1 MSRSAREGVKTGSTA
16 LCALI
21 ENKQK
26 LYIAWLGDSQGI
38 LVRNGQIIELTEP
51 HKPDREDEKLRIEQ
65 QGGVVTCYD
74 TWRVNGT
81 LAVSRAIGDP
91 EHKPYV
97 ISEPEIKEIV
107 LDGSEDFLILG
118 CDGLWDQISP
128 EEAATLV
135 YQYLCENGQ
144 DDVVSAAENVASY
157 LCTQAKEEGSSD
169 NITTIVVFFK
179 ELSKLLTTSYIPY
192 QPKLKNGQ
200 HNGAQ
205 FQQFAQEWNGN
216 QFFNFSNQF
225 KNFDQSSGLNS
236 FSLSSSNGDLPTPPI
251 DDLNQAKISIDLTD
265 SKNEINETENDNDS
279 SNLYESNPFSDYST
293 SPNSNSNMMMQQ
305 DNAHAQAQLTGVSI
319 GESDLKVT
327 SESENEI
334 LGHENE
340 LEIAHD
346 KHVFHSSNVL
356 THSEFDTASNASL
369 SNIST
374 SFHFNSGFNFNS
386 NSNQN
391 IICSTPLQLPTIDQ
405 EQESNLIQNQQS
417 YPFQQQNNQQVI
429 SNQIE
434 GQEIITK
441 MSNLYDIDEQF
452 KPTPNSVK
460 MEDPSLNQTPVK
472 KTPVNQPPVNQPP
485 VNQPQINKSS
495 IELDHSNDTDEFFS
509 FVQSERPSDV
519 NQLHQVEQSPASDF
533 EVNVN
538 EQQQNWG
545 MGFASAVGVETI
557 QAEVVVH
564 EVKHDDWS
572 KDYRQ
577 PIASIDKDESTMELS
592 FDNTKEV
599 TSKMIDDS
607 TAFSP
612 LPNDKQEHLL
622 GSKVDDGDSF
632 GFENL
637 NIKDQHVTPES
648 DVKPEENP
656 VPLSRARNEILD
668 HSNQEFCF
676 EQQIVSHKLSDV
688 STDLTATSGSVSLD
702 YSSSQIGDEHI
713 LNQSIYEPEPMI
725 LSSSGEP
732 SGKKE
737 EVQQEQINQNQV
749 INDSNDLLNYN
760 DSVTT
765 APVTEPIVK
774 SEKLEAESDVK
785 PDDKSDVKPVTI
797 TSAKITKPS
806 VADSADKPTTKQTTK
821 QTTKPTTK
829 TVGTTKP
836 TSTLSSKSAGTK
848 PLTTKPAVS
857 SVASRTTTT
866 RTTAPTK
873 PLARKPL
880 ATSTTTTSTATSRV
894 TSTTGAAPKKVTS
907 TISSRITASKATT
920 ASAAAKAVPAKAAP
934 SKPSVTATRP
944 APRVAAVKP
953 STVPAA
959 RTAPARPS
967 ATATTA
973 VQKTLPSRPA
983 PRPAP
988 SKPMQAKTNGD
999 SAAPQPKKGPILTR
1013 TAALRLA
1020 KAQADAK
1027 SAEAKPEQNGTT
1039 TAKSTTTKLMTS
1051 KAPAKTAGA
1060 LKLNGRTAPAS
1071 GASK

>member
-1 MSRSAREGVKTGSTA
+1 M
-16 LCALI
+16 
-21 ENKQK
+21 
-26 LYIAWLGDSQGI
+26 
-38 LVRNGQIIELTEP
+38 VRNGQIIELTEP

-107 LDGSEDFLILG
+107 LDGSEDFLVLG

-128 EEAATLV
+128 EEATTLV
-135 YQYLCENGQ
+135 YQYLCENGH

-225 KNFDQSSGLNS
+225 KNLDQSSGLNS

-251 DDLNQAKISIDLTD
+251 DDLNQAKISLDLTD
-265 SKNEINETENDNDS
+265 SKNEINETENDDN

-374 SFHFNSGFNFNS
+374 SFHLNSGFNFNS

-405 EQESNLIQNQQS
+405 QQESNLIQDQQS
-417 YPFQQQNNQQVI
+417 NPFQQQNNQDII

-434 GQEIITK
+434 GQEIVTK

-452 KPTPNSVK
+452 KPTPDSVK
-460 MEDPSLNQTPVK
+460 MEEPSLNQT
-472 KTPVNQPPVNQPP
+472 PVNQPP

-572 KDYRQ
+572 KHYRQ
-577 PIASIDKDESTMELS
+577 PIASIDKDESTIEFS

-612 LPNDKQEHLL
+612 LPNDKQENLL
-622 GSKVDDGDSF
+622 SAKVDDGDSF

-637 NIKDQHVTPES
+637 NIKDQHVTPSS
-648 DVKPEENP
+648 DVKRGENH
-656 VPLSRARNEILD
+656 VPLSPVRNEILD

-676 EQQIVSHKLSDV
+676 EEQIVPHQLSDV

-702 YSSSQIGDEHI
+702 YSSSQIGEEHI

-732 SGKKE
+732 SAKKE
-737 EVQQEQINQNQV
+737 EVQQEQINPNQV
-749 INDSNDLLNYN
+749 INGSNDLLNYN
-760 DSVTT
+760 DLVTT

-774 SEKLEAESDVK
+774 SEKLE
-785 PDDKSDVKPVTI
+785 SDVKPVTI

-806 VADSADKPTTKQTTK
+806 VADSTNKPTTK

-829 TVGTTKP
+829 TVGTTKSA
-836 TSTLSSKSAGTK
+836 STLSSKSAGTK

-880 ATSTTTTSTATSRV
+880 ATSTTTTTTSTATTRV
-894 TSTTGAAPKKVTS
+894 TSTTVAAPKRVTS

-920 ASAAAKAVPAKAAP
+920 ASAATKAVPAKAAP

-967 ATATTA
+967 ATAATA
-973 VQKTLPSRPA
+973 SQRTLPSRPA

-1039 TAKSTTTKLMTS
+1039 TTTTTTKSTTTKPMTS
-1051 KAPAKTAGA
+1051 KAPAKIAGA
-1060 LKLNGRTAPAS
+1060 PKLNGRTAPAS